1 MRYHNHNI
9 FRFLIDL
16 LQIFILFLLLLS
28 PIFMV
33 TSLKFKDF
41 NFKAEIIKNVAGVK
55 TSN

>member
-1 MRYHNHNI
+1 MRNHNHNI

>member
-9 FRFLIDL
+9 LRFLIDL
-16 LQIFILFLLLLS
+16 LQILILFLLLLS